1 MTSLLNFLEQH
12 TDYLIITMVCISVI
26 LLYVALKMH
35 KTAKEAV
42 LKIFDITNKN
52 NNLNEENN
60 ILKINARL
68 LEQRFSDIN
77 NAYSKQ
83 EQEKLSLQTMLASQE
98 REFSAYKATAMA
110 KEENLAEKIT
120 YLEKIKEDLTL
131 KFKDISS
138 EIIKAQ
144 HETFASEQKNTLS
157 SVINPFAEQLKAF
170 KQEVV
175 ATREESIKNKSTLE
189 AELNNLAGLNLS
201 LSKEA
206 QNLTEALKGSKK
218 MQGNWGECQLSRI
231 LEISGLRKD
240 QDYETQETFL
250 NEDKKMYRPDV
261 IIHLPEN
268 RDIIVDSKVSL
279 VDYLEAVSA
288 EDDETRDHALQ
299 KNVAAIKAHIDELS
313 GKEYQKLLKDRTL
326 NYVIMFIPVESAYIA
341 ALDCDR
347 CIYDYAYKKNVILA
361 TPLSLLPTLRTVENL
376 WRIDSQNN
384 NVQKI
389 AELGGKIYDKLAS
402 FVDDMKVLENGI
414 LQASKSY
421 DKAMKKL
428 TGKGGA
434 VPQAERMKQ
443 LGAKTS
449 KNINLAL
456 NDNDV
461 LEIEEGTTAALI
473 AEQTGE

>member
-1 MTSLLNFLEQH
+1 MTSGLNFFEQYA
-12 TDYLIITMVCISVI
+12 DCVLITMFFLSGIM
-26 LLYVALKMH
+26 LYWGIHMRHKAQEALRQLENL
-35 KTAKEAV
+35 TAK
-42 LKIFDITNKN
+42 N
-52 NNLNEENN
+52 NQLTAENN
-60 ILKINARL
+60 VLQLNTRL
-68 LEQRFSDIN
+68 LEQRFKDVHT
-77 NAYSKQ
+77 AYDKQ
-83 EQEKLSLQTMLASQE
+83 EQEKLSIQTSLNNIQ
-98 REFSAYKATAMA
+98 RDFSAYQAASMA

-120 YLEKIKEDLTL
+120 YLEKIKEELSL

-138 EIIKAQ
+138 EIIKSQ

-157 SVINPFAEQLKAF
+157 AVINPFAEQLKAF
-170 KQEVV
+170 KQEVI

-189 AELNNLAGLNLS
+189 AELHNLAGLNLN

-206 QNLTEALKGSKK
+206 QNLTEALKGGKK

-231 LEISGLRKD
+231 LEISGLRKG

-250 NEDKKMYRPDV
+250 NEDKKIYRPDV

-279 VDYLEAVSA
+279 TDYLNAISA
-288 EDDETRDHALQ
+288 EDDETRNQALQ
-299 KNVAAIKAHIDELS
+299 KNVVALKAHIDELS
-313 GKEYQKLLKDRTL
+313 NKEYQKLLKDRTL

-347 CIYDYAYKKNVILA
+347 YIYDYAYKKNVILA

-402 FVDDMKVLENGI
+402 FVDDMKLLERGLN
-414 LQASKSY
+414 QAA
-421 DKAMKKL
+421 KAYEGAMTKL
-428 TGKGGA
+428 SGRGGA
-434 VPQAERMKQ
+434 LSQAEKMKQ

-449 KNINLAL
+449 KTINQAL
-456 NDNDV
+456 NDND
-461 LEIEEGTTAALI
+461 LLQIEEGTTTALI
-473 AEQTGE
+473 AEPTGE